1 MLGYVEIVLF
11 IFIFIYIFKFNILS
25 QGKERPAKTKLM
37 PAKLSTVLGCGK
49 SDSVKC

>member
-11 IFIFIYIFKFNILS
+11 IFIFIFKFNILS

-37 PAKLSTVLGCGK
+37 PAKLSTVLGCGE